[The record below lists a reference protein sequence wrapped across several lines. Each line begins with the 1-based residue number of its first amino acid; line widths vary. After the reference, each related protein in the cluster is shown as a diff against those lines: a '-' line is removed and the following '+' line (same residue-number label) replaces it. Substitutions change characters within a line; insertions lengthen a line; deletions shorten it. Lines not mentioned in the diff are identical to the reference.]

1 MDPITQRILEQ
12 QRAIQNDPQFSNY
25 QPSYASLD
33 DGIAAIQAQPGFA
46 FSSPTALPGPTN
58 EEIMIENISLQPTGV
73 NENLSFVQEGPG
85 IDIKKTAGT
94 IAKNVL
100 QRKAMEKLGL
110 EGIKGNILGSMIG
123 GSALGFSNPV
133 SAAFTLGSMLPD
145 SVKGIAGLLRGK
157 RAEKAIAKNI
167 LQDNQGADMP
177 ISPRITNMVVTDRD
191 KAMGGGN
198 IPTKSTPS
206 TPKSS
211 GATSN
216 PYSGGSGGIH
226 SGY

>member
-12 QRAIQNDPQFSNY
+12 QRAIQNDPRFSNY

-73 NENLSFVQEGPG
+73 NENLSFVQEGSG
-85 IDIKKTAGT
+85 IDMKKTAGT
-94 IAKNVL
+94 IAKNIL
-100 QRKAMEKLGL
+100 QKKAMEQLGL
-110 EGIKGNILGSMIG
+110 EGIKGNILGSIIG

-133 SAAFTLGSMLPD
+133 SAAFTFGSMLPD

-157 RAEKAIAKNI
+157 RAEKAIAKDI
-167 LQDNQGADMP
+167 LRDSQGDIRTVNLTKPTDQDVFRGGG
-177 ISPRITNMVVTDRD
+177 DRNNAP
-191 KAMGGGN
+191 KNKPSKSIGGGN
-198 IPTKSTPS
+198 PYGGGPGGVQ
-206 TPKSS
+206 S
-211 GATSN
+211 GL
-216 PYSGGSGGIH
+216 
-226 SGY
+226 